1 MKNKSMTISLAIAGS
16 LLFTPSLSFAQEQV
30 TLEEIVVTARKTS
43 EKLVDTPIAVS
54 VMTAEFFEKSGFN
67 TMTDVVKFVPG
78 FDYSPTSSVRANGTR
93 IRGIRTASYSE
104 GFESSVAV
112 VIDGVVMAR
121 EAAGF
126 FDLYD
131 IESVEV
137 IKGPQGTLFGK
148 NASAGVINVR
158 TQKPDFEFSAGG
170 DVMFGTYG
178 ERRIRGT
185 VTGPLIG
192 DTLAY
197 RITGSTNENDGVID
211 NEYPGEDDVNSKDTW
226 SIRAKFLLE
235 PTDQLSALLTIDT
248 VKEDNKCCIATWRTS
263 GQDLG
268 LIDAAY
274 TPNAL
279 QLQEALDLAGITPGT
294 GNRSVAIFEDRINQ
308 ESEANG
314 VALEVNYDLGDTQL
328 TSITAWRDYYIDE
341 FNEAD
346 QLSIADL
353 NNRNGTEADSEQI
366 SQEFRL
372 SGSIN
377 DSMSYVA
384 GLYYF
389 NEDIDADGSI
399 YVELGAFGLF
409 NSRTRS
415 VRSVETTNLAAF
427 GEVNWHISDKFT
439 LIVGGRFSDEEKDAE
454 FSRFGTAINPDLP
467 FATLFSGDYIGAQKS
482 EDTDFSGRVIG
493 RYNIADNVNTYV
505 AWSRGYKGP
514 GFDVGDGAN
523 GAFADEAGGLPFV
536 DAEVPTLIEV
546 GFKGWFLDDTL
557 SINTALFHQSTKDLQ
572 TIRPLPD
579 GGVSN
584 LAIGEVVSDGF
595 EADFTYLTPV
605 DGLTLTG
612 SLTYLDV
619 VYEEFLQEP
628 ELEGENFE
636 GVPEWAYSL
645 IANYDFQVGDG
656 GWSGFVRAEYSW
668 QDDKNASTGNT
679 ERTLIEDYGLLNV
692 RASLTSPTEKYSA
705 TLAVEN
711 ATDEDYPYWIG
722 GSTFTALGST
732 ATSQYLGPDR
742 IVRLTLGAKF

>member
-1 MKNKSMTISLAIAGS
+1 MKSKQSAFSVAILAS
-16 LLFTPSLSFAQEQV
+16 LLLASSASIAA
-30 TLEEIVVTARKTS
+30 TLEEVVVTARKQAES
-43 EKLVDTPIAVS
+43 LVDTPVAVS
-54 VMTAEFFEKSGFN
+54 VLGAEFFEKSGFT

-158 TQKPDFEFSAGG
+158 TKQPEYEFSGGG
-170 DVMFGTYG
+170 DIMFGTYG
-178 ERRIRGT
+178 ERRIRGS
-185 VTGPLIG
+185 VTGPLID

-211 NEYPGEDDVNSKDTW
+211 NKYAGENDVNSKDTW
-226 SIRAKFLLE
+226 SLRAKFLYE
-235 PTDQLSALLTIDT
+235 PTDQLSATLTLDT

-263 GQDLG
+263 GDDIG
-268 LIDAAY
+268 LIGAAY

-279 QLQEALDLAGITPGT
+279 QLQEALDLAGITAGA

-314 VALEVNYDLGDTQL
+314 VALQLSYDLGETQL

-346 QLSIADL
+346 QLSNTDL

-372 SGSIN
+372 TGNIN
-377 DSMSYVA
+377 DAVSYVA

-399 YVELGAFGLF
+399 YVELGAYGLF

-415 VRSVETTNLAAF
+415 IRSVETTNLAAF
-427 GEVNWHISDKFT
+427 GEVNWDLTDKFT
-439 LIVGGRFSDEEKDAE
+439 LIVGGRFSDEEKDAT
-454 FSRFGTAINPDLP
+454 FSRMGTSIDPNLP
-467 FATLFSGDYIGAQKS
+467 FATLFSGDYTGAQNS
-482 EDTDFSGRVIG
+482 EDTNFSGRVIG
-493 RYNIADNVNTYV
+493 RYNITDNVNTYV

-523 GAFADEAGGLPFV
+523 GAFANETGGLPFV
-536 DAEVPTLIEV
+536 DAEVPTLIEI
-546 GFKGWFLDDTL
+546 GFKGWFLDNTL
-557 SINTALFHQSTKDLQ
+557 SVNTALFHQSTEDLQ
-572 TIRPLPD
+572 TIRALPN

-595 EADFTYLTPV
+595 EADFMYLTPV
-605 DGLTLTG
+605 EGLTITG

-619 VYEEFLQEP
+619 VYEKFLQEP

-645 IANYDFQVGDG
+645 IANYDFQLGDG
-656 GWSGFVRAEYSW
+656 GWSGFARAEYSW

-679 ERTLIEDYGLLNV
+679 ERTLIEDYGLLNI
-692 RASLTSPTEKYSA
+692 RAGLTSPSKKYSA

>member
-1 MKNKSMTISLAIAGS
+1 MKSKQSALSVAILAS
-16 LLFTPSLSFAQEQV
+16 LLLASNASIAA
-30 TLEEIVVTARKTS
+30 TLEEVVVTARKQAES
-43 EKLVDTPIAVS
+43 LVDTPVGLS
-54 VMTAEFFEKSGFN
+54 VLGAGFFEKSGFT

-158 TQKPDFEFSAGG
+158 TKQPEYEFSGGG
-170 DVMFGTYG
+170 DIMFGTYG
-178 ERRIRGT
+178 ERRIRGS
-185 VTGPLIG
+185 VTGPLID

-211 NEYPGEDDVNSKDTW
+211 NKYAGENDVNSKDTW
-226 SIRAKFLLE
+226 SLRAKFLYE
-235 PTDQLSALLTIDT
+235 PTDQLSATLTLDT

-263 GQDLG
+263 GDDIG
-268 LIDAAY
+268 LIGAAY

-279 QLQEALDLAGITPGT
+279 QLQEALDLAGITAGA

-314 VALEVNYDLGDTQL
+314 VALQLSYDLGETQL

-346 QLSIADL
+346 QLSNTDL

-372 SGSIN
+372 TGNIN
-377 DSMSYVA
+377 DAVSYVA

-415 VRSVETTNLAAF
+415 IRSVETTNLAAF
-427 GEVNWHISDKFT
+427 GEVNWDLTDKFT
-439 LIVGGRFSDEEKDAE
+439 LIVGGRFSDEEKDAT
-454 FSRFGTAINPDLP
+454 FSRMGTSIDPNLP
-467 FATLFSGDYIGAQKS
+467 FATLFSGDYIGAQNS
-482 EDTDFSGRVIG
+482 EDTNFSGRVIG
-493 RYNIADNVNTYV
+493 RYNITDNVNTYV

-523 GAFADEAGGLPFV
+523 GAFANETGGLPFV
-536 DAEVPTLIEV
+536 DAEVPTLIEI
-546 GFKGWFLDDTL
+546 GFKGWFLDNTL
-557 SINTALFHQSTKDLQ
+557 SVNTALFHQSTEDLQ
-572 TIRPLPD
+572 TIRALPN

-595 EADFTYLTPV
+595 EADFMYLTPV
-605 DGLTLTG
+605 EGLTITG

-645 IANYDFQVGDG
+645 IANYDFQLGDG
-656 GWSGFVRAEYSW
+656 GWSGFARAEYSW

-679 ERTLIEDYGLLNV
+679 ERTLIEDYGLLNI
-692 RASLTSPTEKYSA
+692 RAGLTSPSKKYSA

-722 GSTFTALGST
+722 GSTFSALGST

>member
-1 MKNKSMTISLAIAGS
+1 MKSKQSAFSVAILAS
-16 LLFTPSLSFAQEQV
+16 LLLASSASIAA
-30 TLEEIVVTARKTS
+30 TLEEVVVTARKQAES
-43 EKLVDTPIAVS
+43 LVDTPVAVS
-54 VMTAEFFEKSGFN
+54 VLGAEFFEKSGFT

-158 TQKPDFEFSAGG
+158 TKQPEYEFSGGG
-170 DVMFGTYG
+170 DIMFGTYG
-178 ERRIRGT
+178 ERRIRGS
-185 VTGPLIG
+185 VTGPLID

-211 NEYPGEDDVNSKDTW
+211 NKYAGENDVNSKDTW
-226 SIRAKFLLE
+226 SLRAKFLYE
-235 PTDQLSALLTIDT
+235 PTDQLSATLTLDT

-263 GQDLG
+263 GDDIG
-268 LIDAAY
+268 LIGAAY

-279 QLQEALDLAGITPGT
+279 QLQEALDLAGITAGA

-314 VALEVNYDLGDTQL
+314 VALQLSYDLGETQL

-346 QLSIADL
+346 QLSNTDL

-372 SGSIN
+372 TGNIN
-377 DSMSYVA
+377 DAVSYVA

-399 YVELGAFGLF
+399 YVELGAYGLF

-415 VRSVETTNLAAF
+415 IRSVETTNLAAF
-427 GEVNWHISDKFT
+427 GEVNWDLTDKFT
-439 LIVGGRFSDEEKDAE
+439 LIVGGRFSDEEKDAT
-454 FSRFGTAINPDLP
+454 FSRMGTSIDPNLP
-467 FATLFSGDYIGAQKS
+467 FATLFSGDYTGAQNS
-482 EDTDFSGRVIG
+482 EDTNFSGRVIG
-493 RYNIADNVNTYV
+493 RYNITDNVNTYV

-523 GAFADEAGGLPFV
+523 GAFANETGGLPFV
-536 DAEVPTLIEV
+536 DAEVPTLIEI
-546 GFKGWFLDDTL
+546 GFKGWFLDNTL
-557 SINTALFHQSTKDLQ
+557 SVNTALFHQSTEDLQ
-572 TIRPLPD
+572 TIRALPN

-595 EADFTYLTPV
+595 EADFMYLTPV
-605 DGLTLTG
+605 EGLTITG

-645 IANYDFQVGDG
+645 IANYDFQLGDG
-656 GWSGFVRAEYSW
+656 GWSGFARAEYSW

-679 ERTLIEDYGLLNV
+679 ERTLIEDYGLLNI
-692 RASLTSPTEKYSA
+692 RAGLTSPSKKYSA

-722 GSTFTALGST
+722 GSTFSALGST

>member
-1 MKNKSMTISLAIAGS
+1 MKSKQSALSVAILAS
-16 LLFTPSLSFAQEQV
+16 LLLASNASIAA
-30 TLEEIVVTARKTS
+30 TLEEVVVTARKQAES
-43 EKLVDTPIAVS
+43 LVDTPVAVS
-54 VMTAEFFEKSGFN
+54 VLGAEFFEKSGFT

-158 TQKPDFEFSAGG
+158 TKQPEYEFSGGG
-170 DVMFGTYG
+170 DIMFGTYG
-178 ERRIRGT
+178 ERRIRGS
-185 VTGPLIG
+185 VTGPLID

-211 NEYPGEDDVNSKDTW
+211 NKYAGENDVNSKDTW
-226 SIRAKFLLE
+226 SLRAKFLYE
-235 PTDQLSALLTIDT
+235 PTDQLSATLTLDT

-263 GQDLG
+263 GDDIG
-268 LIDAAY
+268 LIGAAY

-279 QLQEALDLAGITPGT
+279 QLQEALDLAGITAGA

-314 VALEVNYDLGDTQL
+314 VALQLSYDLGETQL

-346 QLSIADL
+346 QLSNTDL

-372 SGSIN
+372 TGNIN
-377 DSMSYVA
+377 DAVSYVA

-415 VRSVETTNLAAF
+415 IRSVETTNLAAF
-427 GEVNWHISDKFT
+427 GEVNWDLTDKFT
-439 LIVGGRFSDEEKDAE
+439 LIVGGRFSDEEKDAT
-454 FSRFGTAINPDLP
+454 FSRMGTSIDPNLP
-467 FATLFSGDYIGAQKS
+467 FATLFSGDYIGAQNS
-482 EDTDFSGRVIG
+482 EDTNFSGRVIG
-493 RYNIADNVNTYV
+493 RYNITDNVNTYV

-523 GAFADEAGGLPFV
+523 GAFANETGGLPFV
-536 DAEVPTLIEV
+536 DAEVPTLIEI
-546 GFKGWFLDDTL
+546 GFKGWFLDNTL
-557 SINTALFHQSTKDLQ
+557 SVNTALFHQSTEDLQ
-572 TIRPLPD
+572 TIRALPN

-595 EADFTYLTPV
+595 EADFMYLTPV
-605 DGLTLTG
+605 EGLTITG

-645 IANYDFQVGDG
+645 IANYDFQLGDG
-656 GWSGFVRAEYSW
+656 GWSGFARAEYSW

-679 ERTLIEDYGLLNV
+679 ERTLIEDYGLLNI
-692 RASLTSPTEKYSA
+692 RAGLTSPSKKYSA

-722 GSTFTALGST
+722 GSTFSALGSS

>member
-1 MKNKSMTISLAIAGS
+1 MKSKQSALSVAILAS
-16 LLFTPSLSFAQEQV
+16 LLLASNASIAA
-30 TLEEIVVTARKTS
+30 TLEEVVVTARKQAES
-43 EKLVDTPIAVS
+43 LVDTPVAVS
-54 VMTAEFFEKSGFN
+54 VLGAEFFEKSGFT

-158 TQKPDFEFSAGG
+158 TKQPEYEFSGGG
-170 DVMFGTYG
+170 DIMFGTYG
-178 ERRIRGT
+178 ERRIRGS
-185 VTGPLIG
+185 VTGPLID

-211 NEYPGEDDVNSKDTW
+211 NKYAGENDVNSKDTW
-226 SIRAKFLLE
+226 SLRAKFLYE
-235 PTDQLSALLTIDT
+235 PTDQLSATLTLDT

-263 GQDLG
+263 GDDIG
-268 LIDAAY
+268 LIGAAY

-279 QLQEALDLAGITPGT
+279 QLQEALDLAGITAGA

-314 VALEVNYDLGDTQL
+314 VALQLSYDLGETQL

-346 QLSIADL
+346 QLSNTDL

-372 SGSIN
+372 TGNIN
-377 DSMSYVA
+377 DAVSYVA

-415 VRSVETTNLAAF
+415 IRSVETTNLAAF
-427 GEVNWHISDKFT
+427 GEVNWDLTDKFT
-439 LIVGGRFSDEEKDAE
+439 LIVGGRFSDEEKDAT
-454 FSRFGTAINPDLP
+454 FSRMGTSIDPNLP
-467 FATLFSGDYIGAQKS
+467 FATLFSGDYIGAQNS
-482 EDTDFSGRVIG
+482 EDTNFSGRVIG
-493 RYNIADNVNTYV
+493 RYNITDNVNTYV

-523 GAFADEAGGLPFV
+523 GAFANETGGLPFV
-536 DAEVPTLIEV
+536 DAEVPTLIEI
-546 GFKGWFLDDTL
+546 GFKGWFLDNTL
-557 SINTALFHQSTKDLQ
+557 SVNTALFHQSTEDLQ
-572 TIRPLPD
+572 TIRALPN

-584 LAIGEVVSDGF
+584 LAIGAVVSDGF
-595 EADFTYLTPV
+595 EADFMYLTPV
-605 DGLTLTG
+605 EGLTITG

-645 IANYDFQVGDG
+645 IANYDFQLGDG
-656 GWSGFVRAEYSW
+656 GWSGFARAEYSW

-679 ERTLIEDYGLLNV
+679 ERTLIEDYGLLNI
-692 RASLTSPTEKYSA
+692 RAGLTSPSKKYSA

-722 GSTFTALGST
+722 GSTFSALGST

>member
-1 MKNKSMTISLAIAGS
+1 MKSKQSAFSVAILAS
-16 LLFTPSLSFAQEQV
+16 LLLASSASIAA
-30 TLEEIVVTARKTS
+30 TLEEVVVTARKQAES
-43 EKLVDTPIAVS
+43 LVDTPVAVS
-54 VMTAEFFEKSGFN
+54 VLGAEFFEKSGFT

-158 TQKPDFEFSAGG
+158 TKQPEYEFSGGG
-170 DVMFGTYG
+170 DIMFGTYG
-178 ERRIRGT
+178 ERRIRGS
-185 VTGPLIG
+185 VTGPLID

-211 NEYPGEDDVNSKDTW
+211 NKYAGENDVNSKDTW
-226 SIRAKFLLE
+226 SLRAKFLYE
-235 PTDQLSALLTIDT
+235 PTDQLSATLTLDT

-263 GQDLG
+263 GDDIG
-268 LIDAAY
+268 LIGAAY

-279 QLQEALDLAGITPGT
+279 QLQEALDLAGITAGA

-314 VALEVNYDLGDTQL
+314 VALQLSYDLGETQL

-346 QLSIADL
+346 QLSNTDL

-372 SGSIN
+372 TGNIN
-377 DSMSYVA
+377 DAVSYVA

-399 YVELGAFGLF
+399 YVELGAYGLF

-415 VRSVETTNLAAF
+415 IRSVETTNLAAF
-427 GEVNWHISDKFT
+427 GEVNWDLTDKFT
-439 LIVGGRFSDEEKDAE
+439 LIVGGRFSDEEKDAT
-454 FSRFGTAINPDLP
+454 FSRMGTSIDPNLP
-467 FATLFSGDYIGAQKS
+467 FATLFSGDYTGAQNS
-482 EDTDFSGRVIG
+482 EDTNFSGRVIG
-493 RYNIADNVNTYV
+493 RYNITDNVNTYV

-523 GAFADEAGGLPFV
+523 GAFANETGGLPFV
-536 DAEVPTLIEV
+536 DAEVPTLIEI
-546 GFKGWFLDDTL
+546 GFKGWFLDNTL
-557 SINTALFHQSTKDLQ
+557 SVNTALFHQSTEDLQ
-572 TIRPLPD
+572 TIRALPN

-595 EADFTYLTPV
+595 EADFMYLTPV
-605 DGLTLTG
+605 EGLTITG

-645 IANYDFQVGDG
+645 IANYDFQLGDG
-656 GWSGFVRAEYSW
+656 GWSGFARAEYSW

-679 ERTLIEDYGLLNV
+679 ERTLIEDYGLLNI
-692 RASLTSPTEKYSA
+692 RAGLTSPSKKYSA

>member
-1 MKNKSMTISLAIAGS
+1 MKSKQSAFSVAILAS
-16 LLFTPSLSFAQEQV
+16 LLLASSASIAA
-30 TLEEIVVTARKTS
+30 TLEEVVVTARKQAES
-43 EKLVDTPIAVS
+43 LVDTPVAVS
-54 VMTAEFFEKSGFN
+54 VLGAEFFEKSGFT

-158 TQKPDFEFSAGG
+158 TKQPEYEFSGGG
-170 DVMFGTYG
+170 DIMFGTYG
-178 ERRIRGT
+178 ERRIRGS
-185 VTGPLIG
+185 VTGPLID

-211 NEYPGEDDVNSKDTW
+211 NKYAGENDVNSKDTW
-226 SIRAKFLLE
+226 SLRAKFLYE
-235 PTDQLSALLTIDT
+235 PTDQLSATLTLDT

-263 GQDLG
+263 GDDIG
-268 LIDAAY
+268 LIGAAY

-279 QLQEALDLAGITPGT
+279 QLQEALDLAGITAGA

-314 VALEVNYDLGDTQL
+314 VALQLSYDLGETQL

-346 QLSIADL
+346 QLSNTDL

-372 SGSIN
+372 TGNIN
-377 DSMSYVA
+377 DAVSYVA

-399 YVELGAFGLF
+399 YVELGAYGLF

-415 VRSVETTNLAAF
+415 IRSVETTNLAAF
-427 GEVNWHISDKFT
+427 GEVNWDLTDKFT
-439 LIVGGRFSDEEKDAE
+439 LIVGGRFSDEEKDAT
-454 FSRFGTAINPDLP
+454 FSRMGTSIDPNLP
-467 FATLFSGDYIGAQKS
+467 FATLFSGDYTGAQNS
-482 EDTDFSGRVIG
+482 EDTNFSGRVIG
-493 RYNIADNVNTYV
+493 RYNITDNVNTYV

-523 GAFADEAGGLPFV
+523 GAFANETGGLPFV
-536 DAEVPTLIEV
+536 DAEVPTLIEI
-546 GFKGWFLDDTL
+546 GFKGWFLDNTL
-557 SINTALFHQSTKDLQ
+557 SVNTALFHQSTEDLQ
-572 TIRPLPD
+572 TIRALPN

-595 EADFTYLTPV
+595 EADFMYLTPV
-605 DGLTLTG
+605 EGLTITG

-645 IANYDFQVGDG
+645 IANYDFQLGDG
-656 GWSGFVRAEYSW
+656 GWSGFARAEYSW

-679 ERTLIEDYGLLNV
+679 ERTLIEEYGLLNI
-692 RASLTSPTEKYSA
+692 RAGLTSPSKKYSA

>member
-1 MKNKSMTISLAIAGS
+1 MKSKQSALSVAILAS
-16 LLFTPSLSFAQEQV
+16 LLLASNASIAA
-30 TLEEIVVTARKTS
+30 TLEEVVVTARKQAES
-43 EKLVDTPIAVS
+43 LVDTPVAVS
-54 VMTAEFFEKSGFN
+54 VLGAEFFEKSGFT

-158 TQKPDFEFSAGG
+158 TKQPEYEFSGGG
-170 DVMFGTYG
+170 DIMFGTYG
-178 ERRIRGT
+178 ERRIRGS
-185 VTGPLIG
+185 VTGPLID

-211 NEYPGEDDVNSKDTW
+211 NKYAGENDVNSKDTW
-226 SIRAKFLLE
+226 SLRAKFLYE
-235 PTDQLSALLTIDT
+235 PTDQLSATLTLDT

-263 GQDLG
+263 GDDIG
-268 LIDAAY
+268 LIGAAY

-279 QLQEALDLAGITPGT
+279 QLQEALDLAGITAGA

-314 VALEVNYDLGDTQL
+314 VALQLSYDLGETQL

-346 QLSIADL
+346 QLSNTDL

-372 SGSIN
+372 TGNIN
-377 DSMSYVA
+377 DAVSYVA

-415 VRSVETTNLAAF
+415 IRSVETTNLAAF
-427 GEVNWHISDKFT
+427 GEVNWDLTDKFT
-439 LIVGGRFSDEEKDAE
+439 LIVGGRFSDEEKDAT
-454 FSRFGTAINPDLP
+454 FSRMGTSIDPNLP
-467 FATLFSGDYIGAQKS
+467 FATLFSGDYIGAQNS
-482 EDTDFSGRVIG
+482 EDTNFSGRVIG
-493 RYNIADNVNTYV
+493 RYNITDNVNTYV

-523 GAFADEAGGLPFV
+523 GAFANETGGLPFV
-536 DAEVPTLIEV
+536 DAEVPTLIEI
-546 GFKGWFLDDTL
+546 GFKGWFLDNTL
-557 SINTALFHQSTKDLQ
+557 SVNTALFHQSTEDLQ
-572 TIRPLPD
+572 TIRALPN

-595 EADFTYLTPV
+595 EADFMYLTPV
-605 DGLTLTG
+605 EGLTITG

-645 IANYDFQVGDG
+645 IANYDFQLGDG
-656 GWSGFVRAEYSW
+656 GWSGFARAEYSW

-679 ERTLIEDYGLLNV
+679 ERTLIEDYGLLNI
-692 RASLTSPTEKYSA
+692 RAGLTSPSKKYSA

-722 GSTFTALGST
+722 GSTFSALGST